1 MGDHVAGVG
10 AGRVPE
16 FIEMKRVGLSHRSG
30 STRVSCGGVRH
41 DSENHQEGP

>member
-16 FIEMKRVGLSHRSG
+16 FIEMKRVGHGRCSG
-30 STRVSCGGVRH
+30 SARLGGRRYCA
-41 DSENHQEGP
+41 